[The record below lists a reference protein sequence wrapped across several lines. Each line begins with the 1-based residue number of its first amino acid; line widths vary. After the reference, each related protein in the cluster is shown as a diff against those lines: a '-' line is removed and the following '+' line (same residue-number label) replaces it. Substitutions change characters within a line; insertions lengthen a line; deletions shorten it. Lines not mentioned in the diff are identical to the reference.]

1 MDKRGNFSSFKVI
14 FVVLSVLFCNFYGES
29 QTKYEV
35 LAKKAE
41 RFYEYKEWESAA
53 AMYELLLMQRSD
65 DVNVYS
71 RAITVNGILGKKDE
85 QLSIIEKSQKN
96 GIAMSAI
103 FDGVR
108 SCSYAKGYP
117 AVYESLLLMI
127 KERQPWLR
135 HSINGKLAT
144 FYRQRNNAPK
154 MVEYADS
161 LLATR
166 HDDLDALTTKGL
178 GLTYMD
184 NYPAAI
190 SVWKE
195 MIEIDSTKVEPYL
208 QIGVYLFGKVK
219 EGKATPQEFSD
230 AEKYL
235 SKAYQL
241 KPTPKLKDI
250 LSKLKQGQ

>member
-1 MDKRGNFSSFKVI
+1 MGKRGKFSLFKVI
-14 FVVLSVLFCNFYGES
+14 FIVLSVLLCNFYGES

-41 RFYEYKEWESAA
+41 RFYKYEEWESAA
-53 AMYELLLMQRSD
+53 AMYELMLMQRSD
-65 DVNVYS
+65 DVDIYS

-85 QLSIIEKSQKN
+85 QLSVIEKSQKN

-161 LLATR
+161 LLTTR
-166 HDDLDALTTKGL
+166 PDDLDALTTKGL
-178 GLTYMD
+178 GLTLLD

-190 SVWKE
+190 KVWKE
-195 MIEIDSTKVEPYL
+195 MIEIDSTRVEPYL
-208 QIGVYLFGKVK
+208 QIGVYLYSKVS
-219 EGKATPQEFSD
+219 EGKATPQES
-230 AEKYL
+230 AEAKKYL
-235 SKAYQL
+235 TKAYQL
-241 KPTPKLKDI
+241 KPTPKLKELLDRF
-250 LSKLKQGQ
+250 